1 LLSGTVKEIVFGQS
15 GDVNTNFLS
24 LSWEEYIKLAIAKT
38 SPLICLPIMG
48 MFKCA
53 ELEEPYYMHLRKLTD
68 EIGLAYQIVNDLE
81 NILINQHNEIPT
93 DIKFERVNALIV
105 LLNEKTSQKEINFL
119 KKNKSEIKQYLLSSN
134 IADDLIFKIENIL
147 QGIKNSLH
155 LMPVVIRPIISS
167 LSEDIEKRSHSFAH
181 AN

>member
-1 LLSGTVKEIVFGQS
+1 
-15 GDVNTNFLS
+15 
-24 LSWEEYIKLAIAKT
+24 
-38 SPLICLPIMG
+38 
-48 MFKCA
+48 
-53 ELEEPYYMHLRKLTD
+53 
-68 EIGLAYQIVNDLE
+68 
-81 NILINQHNEIPT
+81 
-93 DIKFERVNALIV
+93 VNALIV
-105 LLNEKTSQKEINFL
+105 LLKEKTSRKEINFL

>member
-1 LLSGTVKEIVFGQS
+1 
-15 GDVNTNFLS
+15 
-24 LSWEEYIKLAIAKT
+24 
-38 SPLICLPIMG
+38 M
-48 MFKCA
+48 
-53 ELEEPYYMHLRKLTD
+53 
-68 EIGLAYQIVNDLE
+68 
-81 NILINQHNEIPT
+81 
-93 DIKFERVNALIV
+93 NALIV

>member
-1 LLSGTVKEIVFGQS
+1 
-15 GDVNTNFLS
+15 
-24 LSWEEYIKLAIAKT
+24 
-38 SPLICLPIMG
+38 
-48 MFKCA
+48 
-53 ELEEPYYMHLRKLTD
+53 MHLRKLTD

-167 LSEDIEKRSHSFAH
+167 LSEEIEKRSHQFSH